1 MSVRVL
7 RVTLMPAAPILLA
20 ATAAP
25 VMMATLATEQLAI
38 VSLDTMHILSLF
50 MQRGTPVIKKI
61 IKGAER
67 IGEYEDK
74 PNESAARNLNIFF
87 SQILMSVLL
96 ETTRVTSM
104 ATVLTLTVAMSAVA
118 ILASLEMA
126 STVPVSTHPAR
137 N

>member
-1 MSVRVL
+1 M
-7 RVTLMPAAPILLA
+7 TLMPAAPILLA

-25 VMMATLATEQLAI
+25 VMMATLAMEPLAI

-50 MQRGTPVIKKI
+50 MQRGTPVIQN

-67 IGEYEDK
+67 IGEYGDK

-126 STVPVSTHPAR
+126 STVPVSIHPAR

>member
-1 MSVRVL
+1 M
-7 RVTLMPAAPILLA
+7 TLMPAAPILLA

-25 VMMATLATEQLAI
+25 VMMATLAMEPLAI

-50 MQRGTPVIKKI
+50 MQRGTPVIQN

-67 IGEYEDK
+67 IGEYGDK

-126 STVPVSTHPAR
+126 STVPVSTRPQPVTNR
-137 N
+137 

>member
-1 MSVRVL
+1 M
-7 RVTLMPAAPILLA
+7 TLMPAAPILLA

-25 VMMATLATEQLAI
+25 VMMATLAMEPLAI

-50 MQRGTPVIKKI
+50 MQRGTPVIQN

-126 STVPVSTHPAR
+126 STVPVSIHPAR

>member
-1 MSVRVL
+1 M
-7 RVTLMPAAPILLA
+7 TLMPAAPILLA

-50 MQRGTPVIKKI
+50 MQRGTPVIQN

-126 STVPVSTHPAR
+126 STVPVSIHPAR

>member
-1 MSVRVL
+1 MSARVL

-25 VMMATLATEQLAI
+25 VMMATLAMEPLAI

-50 MQRGTPVIKKI
+50 MQRGTPVIQN

-67 IGEYEDK
+67 IGEYGDK

-126 STVPVSTHPAR
+126 STVPVSIHPAR

>member
-1 MSVRVL
+1 M
-7 RVTLMPAAPILLA
+7 TLMPAAPILLA

-25 VMMATLATEQLAI
+25 VMMATLAMEQLAI

-50 MQRGTPVIKKI
+50 MQRGTPVIQN

-126 STVPVSTHPAR
+126 STVPVSIHPST
-137 N
+137 

>member
-25 VMMATLATEQLAI
+25 VMMATLAMEPLAI

-50 MQRGTPVIKKI
+50 MQRGTPVIQN

>member
-1 MSVRVL
+1 M
-7 RVTLMPAAPILLA
+7 TLMPAAPILLA

-50 MQRGTPVIKKI
+50 MQRGTPVIQN